1 MDKAGACMLYSVGVI
16 LQRERMPDTGAI
28 QAWFDA
34 NHFPCSIDDASFAA
48 PSTVISGSVLGQRV
62 FADLTVDACE
72 DGKGRFDLVFDE
84 YFQDGDCVISL
95 LATASLTQR
104 SFAFLIATS
113 IALLSGGKLVGDDQ
127 PEPEDPCY
135 FIGLCREF
143 IVRARLLIA
152 MLYRQGEWKFVR
164 LDAESI
170 ALMDGESKTDR
181 KNAIATLLCDRHI
194 LPDPQIVPGVDQ
206 AAHKLSDSGLEIAS
220 SMCWHDVSERS
231 RKHRE
236 LIAGKDC

>member
-1 MDKAGACMLYSVGVI
+1 MLYLVGVI
-16 LQRERMPDTGAI
+16 LQRERMPDTSAI

-34 NHFPCSIDDASFAA
+34 NQFPVTIDDTPFTA

-62 FADLTVDACE
+62 FADLATEAYE
-72 DGKGRFDLVFDE
+72 DGNGQFCLVFDE
-84 YFQDGDCVISL
+84 YFQDADRVISV

-104 SFAFLIATS
+104 SFAFLVAIA
-113 IALLSGGKLVGDDQ
+113 IALLSNGKLVGDDQ
-127 PEPEDPCY
+127 PEPEDPSH
-135 FIGLCREF
+135 FIRLCREF

-152 MLYRQGEWKFVR
+152 MLYRQGQWKFVR

-170 ALMDGESKTDR
+170 ALMGEESKTDR
-181 KNAIATLLCDRHI
+181 RNAIAKLCCDRHI
-194 LPDPQIVPGVDQ
+194 LPDPKVVPGVDK
-206 AAHKLSDSGLEIAS
+206 AAYKLSDSGLEIAS
-220 SMCWHDVSERS
+220 SMYWYDVSERS